1 MTLSLDSVQSVML
14 AAARVVGFLVV
25 APPFSA
31 TTIPAKVKVALSLAM
46 AVAVAPR
53 LTSVGVDTTG
63 AFIGALVLQVVAGLA
78 MGFLVHLVFAAVQA
92 AGSMIDLFGGFSMA
106 QAYDPT
112 SQTNGA
118 QFARL
123 YQMLAT
129 VLLFASDGYQVVL
142 SGMVRSFDALPL
154 DAVLD
159 TAALGQ
165 AVAEGLPQ
173 MFLSAVQI
181 AGPLIVVLFL
191 TDVGLGLLTRV
202 APAMNAFALG
212 FPLKVLITLVFGG
225 FALAGMLA
233 LVQGLSDDA
242 VAQMWRVLP

>member
-1 MTLSLDSVQSVML
+1 MTLNLDSVQAVML
-14 AAARVVGFLVV
+14 AAVRVVGFLVV

-31 TTIPAKVKVALSLAM
+31 TTIPAKVKVALSMGM
-46 AVAVAPR
+46 AIAVAPR

-63 AFIGALVLQVVAGLA
+63 TFIGALVLQAVAGLA

-142 SGMVRSFDALPL
+142 SGLARSFDALPL
-154 DAVLD
+154 NAGPDL
-159 TAALGQ
+159 TALGE
-165 AVAEGLPQ
+165 ALADGFPT
-173 MFLSAVQI
+173 MFVSAVQI

-191 TDVGLGLLTRV
+191 TDVGLGLLTRA
-202 APAMNAFALG
+202 APALNAFALG
-212 FPLKVLITLVFGG
+212 FPLKVLMTLTFAG
-225 FALAGMLA
+225 FAVAGMLV
-233 LVQGLSDDA
+233 LVQGLADDS
-242 VAQMWRVLP
+242 VSQMWRVLP